1 MMKLLY
7 SDYTVE
13 QLREEVGKLK
23 EQLIKAEQ
31 LGEVNKAEVYERKLQ
46 IASSYLLN
54 PEDFKPNDVHRL
66 NGDPGFTFKINYI
79 DGVMAWGHR
88 INLLGEMKE
97 KEEAIPIAML
107 GEKVVQE

>member
-1 MMKLLY
+1 MKYLY

-23 EQLIKAEQ
+23 EKLIKAEQ
-31 LGEVNKAEVYERKLQ
+31 LGEINKAEIYERKMQ

-54 PEDFKPNDVHRL
+54 PNDFKPNDVHRL
-66 NGDPGFTFKINYI
+66 NGDPGYTFKINYI

-88 INLLGEMKE
+88 INLLGEMRE

-107 GEKVVQE
+107 GDKVTNK